1 MKSKVIVFVVIMV
14 LSVIS
19 IVSSVMLY
27 ESIQEENRL
36 KDIIAGYETK
46 INNVEERN
54 VRITSYTNHLLMTL
68 EADRQAGN

>member
-1 MKSKVIVFVVIMV
+1 MV